1 MAKGSIGFFQIYGQK
16 CSISL
21 ELDFTPNWSNQLN
34 QLIQNQWFYKAEEL
48 MKPYIVPEWHFTYQ
62 IEIIIQFQVSYS
74 SHCDLCEIKTDFVS
88 LNDLNCS
95 ERELYEL
102 KEFEEAVSV
111 FPLDP
116 HTTYTAMVVAMLAPG
131 VTRQFTIPNIVAGKE
146 INMAAYQS
154 SYFVLSPAVIMSLLV
169 IIIVSIIIIA
179 VSIIVFLMSQTW

>member
-1 MAKGSIGFFQIYGQK
+1 M
-16 CSISL
+16 
-21 ELDFTPNWSNQLN
+21 T
-34 QLIQNQWFYKAEEL
+34 LI
-48 MKPYIVPEWHFTYQ
+48 
-62 IEIIIQFQVSYS
+62 
-74 SHCDLCEIKTDFVS
+74 
-88 LNDLNCS
+88 NCS

-102 KEFEEAVSV
+102 KEFEDAVSV

-146 INMAAYQS
+146 IIIAAYQS